1 MEATTDNAISSGSGN
16 HPGFHPHHGGLENDE
31 SLGSHTACRGYQL
44 GRHFASPPVASAT
57 PDEGDPQS
65 SDCQATNSGLGGA
78 ETVCDTEGNAQITAV
93 PPELGNGTGYGE
105 SACEGG
111 CED

>member
-1 MEATTDNAISSGSGN
+1 MTNRWGAILLAAAISSAATLL
-16 HPGFHPHHGGLENDE
+16 P
-31 SLGSHTACRGYQL
+31 
-44 GRHFASPPVASAT
+44 PPVASAT